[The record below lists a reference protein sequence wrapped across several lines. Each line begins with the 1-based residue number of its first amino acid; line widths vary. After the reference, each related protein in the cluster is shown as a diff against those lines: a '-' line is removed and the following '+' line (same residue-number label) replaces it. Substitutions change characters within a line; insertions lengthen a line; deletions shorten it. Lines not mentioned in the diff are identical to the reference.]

1 MSKKNKN
8 RGITMSD
15 PEPYEPVTNK
25 VEEPK
30 STPIADAMKNA
41 AESQKKTSD
50 IAAQPEVKKAVSAS
64 KTTTPKPT
72 STPVRQNTNLDKI
85 KTLTSKFEQA
95 FDKREETIS
104 SLISICN
111 FLNTTNDPKVFQTF
125 ATWFMKNSATYM
137 NDECALRG
145 IHTIQNKKTKT
156 RVEATHQCFTELAR
170 VLRSRPR
177 GRYRF
182 TIRAMRALEISER
195 LASWL
200 IQRSTM

>member
-15 PEPYEPVTNK
+15 PEPYEPAINK

-30 STPIADAMKNA
+30 QTLIADAMKNV
-41 AESQKKTSD
+41 AETPKKKPVAPVKTSV
-50 IAAQPEVKKAVSAS
+50 PKSEPVTVK
-64 KTTTPKPT
+64 
-72 STPVRQNTNLDKI
+72 QNTNLDKI

-137 NDECALRG
+137 NDEYALRG
-145 IHTIQNKKTKT
+145 IHTIQNKRTKT
-156 RVEATHQCFTELAR
+156 RVEATHQCFAELAR

-177 GRYRF
+177 SRYRF
-182 TIRAMRALEISER
+182 TLRAMRALEISER
-195 LASWL
+195 LGSWL
-200 IQRSTM
+200 IQRATM